1 MLPPRSPDG
10 APGAPPC
17 DAGASQGDR
26 SPSYGLPPAATAP
39 VRATR
44 WLCILWPAFMM
55 AGVLEMLVFAVLDPQ
70 QLHWFGAEPVAWEST
85 TLYSVA
91 FFAFWLA
98 ISLASAITQ
107 YLVQPHVE

>member
-1 MLPPRSPDG
+1 MLPPRNLDG
-10 APGAPPC
+10 AGGAVPGRAGAP
-17 DAGASQGDR
+17 DGDR
-26 SPSYGLPPAATAP
+26 SPSFGMPASAGP
-39 VRATR
+39 VPATR

-91 FFAFWLA
+91 FFVFWLT